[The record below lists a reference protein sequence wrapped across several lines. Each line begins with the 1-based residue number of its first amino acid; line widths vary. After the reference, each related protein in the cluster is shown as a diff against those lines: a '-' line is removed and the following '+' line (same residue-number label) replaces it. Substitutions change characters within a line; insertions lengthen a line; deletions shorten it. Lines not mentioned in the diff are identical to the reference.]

1 MQQSQIGI
9 GKIVFLSLLCMSL
22 GTLAIGFIAVFGIRS
37 YSEEFDRLVAIDLPR
52 ADVSIKM
59 NGAVSGLSSQA
70 VELALADSDS
80 AFGTVRI
87 QIDDQIQAIDRL
99 RRQVRNLGLNETDF
113 SRIDDWLTDLTDNL
127 VVLTGL
133 IAQRIEVER
142 RRAGLARRA
151 SRSGVP
157 SGLQKEYLLFLRD
170 LKEASLPVD
179 FSRLDAAFE
188 RMTGSGLPP
197 EPRSLVSRLIATGR
211 EKTRVEKSIQG
222 RLSRHAQLSSLLTD
236 ATRLSSATLN
246 ESANARSALIREK
259 MRVSAY
265 LILVGFLVFA
275 SIAISIFFYLDR
287 NVVARIQRLTRQVDK
302 YVGDASEGR
311 PEERLN
317 EISMIEMSFETLRNT
332 IDEREARLVA
342 LNVAATEA
350 RAEAEEANRSKSEL
364 LAAASHDLRQPI
376 HAMGLLLGGIDRDRI
391 DGTARDTID
400 RLATLTRETSQMFN
414 SILDLSKL
422 EVGAFAATS
431 APVDVGELFRR
442 IELEFA
448 PRAASSRARLHVR
461 RPPADTFVLG
471 DADAIYRILSNLLV
485 NALDYGREG
494 AISVGC
500 SRTEDGAFAFFVA
513 DQGPGLSVAPAPEAA
528 GATDQSVRHYG
539 LGLSICFALTKA
551 MKTELLHRE
560 LEEGGTE
567 FRFRLPAAGMP
578 ARASASP
585 AATPDNGLKRR
596 NLILLEDNADVHSAT
611 RDLLERL
618 GSTVTACRSVREAR
632 QAVAR
637 QDAPFLLVTDFDLGR
652 GNTTEDLVRE
662 TLERAEH
669 LQGIIVTTAGPGR
682 LPAAWHD
689 TPAIHLLEKP
699 FAINRLASL
708 VRFVTRQADR
718 ASPT

>member
-9 GKIVFLSLLCMSL
+9 GTIVFLSLLCMSL
-22 GTLAIGFIAVFGIRS
+22 GTLAIGFIAVFGVRS
-37 YSEEFDRLVAIDLPR
+37 YSAEFDRLVAIDLPR

-70 VELALADSDS
+70 VELALAHSES

-99 RRQVRNLGLNETDF
+99 RLQVRNLGLNETDF
-113 SRIDDWLTDLTDNL
+113 ARIDDWLTDLTDNL
-127 VVLTGL
+127 VVLTDL
-133 IAQRIEVER
+133 IAQRIEMEKT
-142 RRAGLARRA
+142 RADLAVRA
-151 SRSGVP
+151 NRSAVP
-157 SGLQKEYLLFLRD
+157 SGLQKKYLLFLRD

-179 FSRLDAAFE
+179 FSRLDAAFDE
-188 RMTGSGLPP
+188 MTASGLPP
-197 EPRSLVSRLIATGR
+197 ASRSLVTSLIATGR
-211 EKTRVEKSIQG
+211 EKTRIEKSIQG

-246 ESANARSALIREK
+246 ESANARSALIRDK
-259 MRVSAY
+259 MRVSSY

-302 YVGDASEGR
+302 YVGEGSESG

-376 HAMGLLLGGIDRDRI
+376 HAMGLLLGGIDRNRV
-391 DGTARDTID
+391 DGSARDTID
-400 RLATLTRETSQMFN
+400 RLAALTQETSRMFN

-422 EVGAFAATS
+422 EVGTFAAAS
-431 APVDVGELFRR
+431 APVEASELFRR
-442 IELEFA
+442 MELEFA
-448 PRAASSRARLHVR
+448 PRAASTRARLQVR
-461 RPPADTFVLG
+461 RPPPETFVLG
-471 DADAIYRILSNLLV
+471 DAEAIYRILSNLLV
-485 NALDYGREG
+485 NAFDYGCEG
-494 AISVGC
+494 TISVGC
-500 SRTEDGAFAFFVA
+500 SREEDGAFAFFVA
-513 DQGPGLSVAPAPEAA
+513 DQGPGLSALPSRDTVGTA
-528 GATDQSVRHYG
+528 DQSVRHYG

-551 MKTELLHRE
+551 MNTDLLHRQ

-567 FRFRLPAAGMP
+567 FRFRLPAAKKP
-578 ARASASP
+578 VRASASP
-585 AATPDNGLKRR
+585 AAMPDNGLDRR

-618 GSTVTACRSVREAR
+618 GSSVTACSSVREAR
-632 QAVAR
+632 QALAR
-637 QDAPFLLVTDFDLGR
+637 QDTPFLLVTDFDLGR
-652 GNTTEDLVRE
+652 GNTTEQLVAE
-662 TLERAEH
+662 TLENAQH
-669 LQGIIVTTAGPGR
+669 LQGIIVTTAAPGR
-682 LPAAWHD
+682 LPASWHD
-689 TPAIHLLEKP
+689 TPTIHLLEKP
-699 FAINRLASL
+699 FTINRLASL
-708 VRFVTRQADR
+708 VRFVTRQAGSR
-718 ASPT
+718 PPV

>member
-1 MQQSQIGI
+1 MRQSQIGI
-9 GKIVFLSLLCMSL
+9 GKIVFLSLLFMSL

-37 YSEEFDRLVAIDLPR
+37 YSHEFDRLVAIDLPR

-59 NGAVSGLSSQA
+59 NGAISGLSSQA
-70 VELALADSDS
+70 VELALADSES

-99 RRQVRNLGLNETDF
+99 RQQVRNLGLMETDF

-133 IAQRIEVER
+133 IAQRIDVER
-142 RRAGLARRA
+142 ARADLASRA
-151 SRSGVP
+151 SRSSVP
-157 SGLQKEYLLFLRD
+157 SGLQKKYLLFLRD

-179 FSRLDAAFE
+179 FARLDAAFD
-188 RMTGSGLPP
+188 RMARAGLPRG
-197 EPRSLVSRLIATGR
+197 PRSLVARLIVTGR

-302 YVGDASEGR
+302 YVGEGSKAG
-311 PEERLN
+311 PKERLN
-317 EISMIEMSFETLRNT
+317 EISMIETSFETLRNT

-391 DGTARDTID
+391 DGTDRDTID
-400 RLATLTRETSQMFN
+400 RLASLTRETSQMFN

-422 EVGAFAATS
+422 EVGTFAATS
-431 APVDVGELFRR
+431 APVDVDDLFRR
-442 IELEFA
+442 MELEFA
-448 PRAASSRARLHVR
+448 PRAASARTRVHIR
-461 RPPADTFVLG
+461 RPPPDTFVLG
-471 DADAIYRILSNLLV
+471 DAEAIYRILSNLLV

-494 AISVGC
+494 TISVGC
-500 SRTEDGAFAFFVA
+500 GRAEDGAFTFFVA
-513 DQGPGLSVAPAPEAA
+513 DQGPGLSVAPSPDAAPS
-528 GATDQSVRHYG
+528 TDQSVRHYG

-551 MKTELLHRE
+551 MKTELLHSQ
-560 LEEGGTE
+560 LEQGGTE
-567 FRFRLPAAGMP
+567 FRFRLPAAEMP
-578 ARASASP
+578 ARMCASL
-585 AATPDNGLKRR
+585 AAMPNNELKRR
-596 NLILLEDNADVHSAT
+596 NLILLEDDADVHSAT
-611 RDLLERL
+611 RDLLGRL

-652 GNTTEDLVRE
+652 GNTTEELVKN

-669 LQGIIVTTAGPGR
+669 LQGIIVTTADPGR
-682 LPAAWHD
+682 LPATWHD
-689 TPAIHLLEKP
+689 EPAIHMLEKP
-699 FAINRLASL
+699 FTINRLASL
-708 VRFVTRQADR
+708 IRFVTRQADR
-718 ASPT
+718 KSPT